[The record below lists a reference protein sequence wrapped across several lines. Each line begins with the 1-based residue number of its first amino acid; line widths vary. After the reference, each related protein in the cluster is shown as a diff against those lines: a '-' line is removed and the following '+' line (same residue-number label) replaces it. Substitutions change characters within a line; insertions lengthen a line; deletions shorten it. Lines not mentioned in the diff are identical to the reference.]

1 MYGYQNYDKFP
12 KTKVNGEISCGYE
25 AIARRLGLGQQRN
38 QTVVMDCYVIVDR
51 EEILR
56 HFSPYFDNIFISD
69 DCAYQYE
76 ELTERMQRFLTED
89 RVFGVL
95 TTDHLEDFFI
105 PEKICK
111 MRRYI
116 EQCQGRTLVI
126 GVGAMLITRGDINIH
141 LSLARWESQLRFRRG
156 ECNWNCDNSD
166 MDPLTKFKRGYF
178 VEWRLADKHK
188 QRYFQEFDYFMDTNQ
203 KDCPKLVSA
212 ADYNNALSVAV
223 ERPFRVV
230 PYFDPG
236 VWGGQWM
243 KEVCDL
249 DRNEKNF
256 AWCFDCVPEENSIL
270 YDFGGGVLEM
280 PAIDLVFFRSI
291 PLLGDRVQA
300 RFGNEFPI
308 RFDFLDTIEGGNL
321 SLQVHPTTEYIA
333 EYFNMRYTQDE
344 SYYILDTCGED
355 AGVYLGVRENTKP
368 QELIQALNDAQ
379 ETGEF
384 DAEKYVNR
392 FPAKKHDHF
401 LIPAGTI
408 HCSGKNSMVL
418 EISSTPY
425 IFTFKLWDWGRV
437 GLDGKPRPINI
448 AHGSHVIDFKRD
460 TDWAR
465 KNLVSRIEPVAEGD
479 GWREE
484 RTGLHER
491 EFIETRRHWFTKE
504 VLHHTGGSVNVLNLV
519 EGSEAEVV
527 SPDGYFEPFTVH
539 YAETFIVPA
548 GVGDYIIRPT
558 EKSKGCQLA
567 TIKATVR

>member
-12 KTKVNGEISCGYE
+12 KIKVKGEISCGYA
-25 AIARRLGLGQQRN
+25 AIAERLKLGQPCDR
-38 QTVVMDCYVIVDR
+38 TVVMDCYVIVDR

-56 HFSPYFDNIFISD
+56 RFGSYFDNIFISD
-69 DCAYQYE
+69 ECAYQYDA
-76 ELTERMQRFLTED
+76 LTERMQRFLTED
-89 RVFGVL
+89 RVFGIL

-105 PEKICK
+105 PQKVAA
-111 MRRYI
+111 MRQKVA
-116 EQCQGRTLVI
+116 QCRGRTLVI
-126 GVGAMLITRGDINIH
+126 GVGAMLIARGDVNIH
-141 LSLARWESQLRFRRG
+141 LSLARWEAQLRFRSG
-156 ECNWNCDNSD
+156 EPNWNCDNRD

-188 QRYFQEFDYFMDTNQ
+188 QKYFSDFDFFIDTNQ
-203 KDCPKLVSA
+203 KACPKLVSA
-212 ADYNNALSVAV
+212 ADYNAALSAAV
-223 ERPFRVV
+223 RRPFRVV

-249 DRNEKNF
+249 DRETPNF

-270 YDFGGGVLEM
+270 YEFDGGVLEM

-308 RFDFLDTIEGGNL
+308 RFDFLDTIGGGNL

-368 QELIQALNDAQ
+368 EALLRALRDAQ
-379 ETGEF
+379 KTGNF
-384 DAEKYVNR
+384 DADQYVNK

-408 HCSGKNSMVL
+408 HCSGKNAMVL

-448 AHGSHVIDFKRD
+448 EHGSHVIDFKRN
-460 TDWAR
+460 TKWAR
-465 KNLVSRIEPVAEGD
+465 DNLVDRVARIDAGN
-479 GWREE
+479 GWLEE

-504 VLHHTGGSVNVLNLV
+504 VRHHTGGSVNVLNLV
-519 EGSEAEVV
+519 EGPEAQVI
-527 SPDGYFEPFTVH
+527 SPEGTFEPFTVH

-558 EKSKGCQLA
+558 EKSRGARLA

>member
-12 KTKVNGEISCGYE
+12 KIKVNGEISCGYD
-25 AIARRLGLGQQRN
+25 AIVRRLGLGQLRD

-56 HFSPYFDNIFISD
+56 HFAPFFDNIFISD

-76 ELTERMQRFLTED
+76 ELTEHMQRFLTED
-89 RVFGVL
+89 RVFGIL

-105 PEKICK
+105 PEKICE
-111 MRRYI
+111 MRRES
-116 EQCQGRTLVI
+116 EQCRGRTLII
-126 GVGAMLITRGDINIH
+126 GVGAMLIARGDINIH
-141 LSLARWESQLRFRRG
+141 LSIARWETQQRFRRG
-156 ECNWNCDNSD
+156 ACNWNCDNSD
-166 MDPLTKFKRGYF
+166 MDTLTKFKRGYF

-188 QRYFQEFDYFMDTNQ
+188 QRYFPEFDFFMDTNQ
-203 KDCPKLVSA
+203 REYPKLVSA
-212 ADYNNALSVAV
+212 ADYNAALSAAV
-223 ERPFRVV
+223 GRPFRVV

-249 DRNEKNF
+249 DRDEKNF
-256 AWCFDCVPEENSIL
+256 AWCFDCVPEENSVL
-270 YDFGGGVLEM
+270 YDFGGGVMEM

-308 RFDFLDTIEGGNL
+308 RFDFLDTIGGGNL

-355 AGVYLGVRENTKP
+355 AGVYLGVRERTKP

-379 ETGEF
+379 KTGEF

-408 HCSGKNSMVL
+408 HCSGRNAMVL

-448 AHGSHVIDFKRD
+448 AHGGRVIDFGRD
-460 TDWAR
+460 TQWVRD
-465 KNLVSRIEPVAEGD
+465 NLIGCVEPIGAGD
-479 GWREE
+479 GWTEE

-519 EGSEAEVV
+519 EGPEAEVV
-527 SPDGYFEPFTVH
+527 SPEGRFEPFTVH

-548 GVGDYIIRPT
+548 GVGDYIVRPT
-558 EKSKGCQLA
+558 EKSRGMRLA
-567 TIKATVR
+567 TMKATVR